1 MLMIEADVRKK
12 KAYFLRCFENKG
24 IELFTLSCSFSCRW
38 DHTATFWNKTGGFEK
53 RTSEQRRLLQSMYAW
68 QRLMINVC

>member
-1 MLMIEADVRKK
+1 MLMIEAYVRKK
-12 KAYFLRCFENKG
+12 KHIFYAVLRTKG
-24 IELFTLSCSFSCRW
+24 LNCSPSAAPSAVDGITLPPS
-38 DHTATFWNKTGGFEK
+38 GGFEK